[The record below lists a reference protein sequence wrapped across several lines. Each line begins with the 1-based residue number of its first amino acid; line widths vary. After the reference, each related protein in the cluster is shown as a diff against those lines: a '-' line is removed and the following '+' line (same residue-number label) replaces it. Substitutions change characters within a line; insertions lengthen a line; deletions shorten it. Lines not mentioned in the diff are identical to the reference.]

1 MNIENLAWEKMGGL
15 IPAIVQDSLDGR
27 VLMQGYMSAEALE
40 MTLETGKVTF
50 WSRSRKVLW
59 TKGETSGHTLDLV
72 DLHPD
77 CDGDCLLVRA
87 RPEGPT
93 CHLGKESCFDD
104 EEGKVLP
111 ELAFLA
117 QLESVIAQRYA
128 DRPEGSYTTK
138 LLDTGIKRIA
148 QKVGEEGVETALAAV
163 AGEDEELLD
172 ESADLLYHLLVL
184 LCSRKIELGSLV
196 EVLKLRHSV

>member
-1 MNIENLAWEKMGGL
+1 MNIENLAFEKMGGL

-72 DLHPD
+72 DIHPD

-104 EEGKVLP
+104 EEGKVMP

-117 QLESVIAQRYA
+117 QLERVITQRYT